1 MPHPKKERTFVILK
15 PDTIQRSL
23 IGELTKRI
31 ERSGLK
37 LIALKFVKANEE
49 QVWAHYNKDDKWYT
63 EKGAKFVANLQ
74 AAGVAITKEP
84 IEYGKDIVRA
94 LVHFMT
100 ACPVVAMVW
109 EGNQA
114 VSIVKKLVGGTEPA
128 TSDIGTIR
136 GDFTLDTYELSN
148 MDNRAVRNLIHC
160 SDMPEEAEREIKL
173 WFKDEEVLSYRLIAE
188 EILYDVNL
196 DGLKE

>member
-1 MPHPKKERTFVILK
+1 MAHPKKERTFVILK

-37 LIALKFVKANEE
+37 LVALKLMSATED
-49 QVWAHYNKDDKWYT
+49 QCWAHYNKDDKWFQ

-74 AAGVAITKEP
+74 AAGQPITKEAS
-84 IEYGKDIVRA
+84 EYGKDIVRG
-94 LVHFMT
+94 LVKFMT
-100 ACPVVAMVW
+100 ACPLIAMVW

-114 VSIVKKLVGGTEPA
+114 VAIVKKLVGGTEPA

-160 SDMPEEAEREIKL
+160 SDAPSEAERETKL
-173 WFKDEEVLSYRLIAE
+173 WFKDEEILNYRLIAE

-196 DGLKE
+196 DGLSE

>member
-1 MPHPKKERTFVILK
+1 MSHPKKERTFVILK

-23 IGELTKRI
+23 IGELIKRI
-31 ERSGLK
+31 ERSGMKLTALK
-37 LIALKFVKANEE
+37 LIQATED
-49 QVWAHYNKDDKWYT
+49 QCWQHYNKDDKWFS
-63 EKGAKFVANLQ
+63 EKGAGFVANLKALGQ
-74 AAGVAITKEP
+74 KIDKEP
-84 IEYGKDIVRA
+84 IEYGKDIVRG
-94 LVHFMT
+94 LVKFMT
-100 ACPVVAMVW
+100 ACPLIIMVW

-114 VSIVKKLVGGTEPA
+114 VAIVKKLVGGTEPA

-160 SDMPEEAEREIKL
+160 SDKPAEAEREISL
-173 WFKDEEVLSYRLIAE
+173 WFKPEEIFSYRLIAE